1 MLFFKIDYVERGTS
15 IFDNFEEYKTV
26 RSKYNYSD
34 MLTVS
39 KEFNMRKQR
48 AKKKQDSDI
57 SIHLKRRKI
66 IPVLPLKSPYKTI

>member
-1 MLFFKIDYVERGTS
+1 
-15 IFDNFEEYKTV
+15 
-26 RSKYNYSD
+26 

-57 SIHLKRRKI
+57 SIHLKSRKI

>member
-1 MLFFKIDYVERGTS
+1 
-15 IFDNFEEYKTV
+15 
-26 RSKYNYSD
+26 

-66 IPVLPLKSPYKTI
+66 IPVLPLKSPYKTIYNGNFINVMFLNGQYREFVIK